1 MKKLQL
7 IDAVAAK
14 AQITKKEAAAAV
26 DAVLDVVAEAL
37 AAVKNLA
44 QGQRIILQETLRDSS
59 LMLRNEVR
67 WPKGKAMT
75 RCYKD
80 FVAPKFT
87 KNQKR

>member
-1 MKKLQL
+1 MPYHCFSLGFSPL
-7 IDAVAAK
+7 
-14 AQITKKEAAAAV
+14 
-26 DAVLDVVAEAL
+26 LFPH
-37 AAVKNLA
+37 
-44 QGQRIILQETLRDSS
+44 GQRPKGSLTASEHVSS

-87 KNQKR
+87 KNLFFLRQYQNLCGFS